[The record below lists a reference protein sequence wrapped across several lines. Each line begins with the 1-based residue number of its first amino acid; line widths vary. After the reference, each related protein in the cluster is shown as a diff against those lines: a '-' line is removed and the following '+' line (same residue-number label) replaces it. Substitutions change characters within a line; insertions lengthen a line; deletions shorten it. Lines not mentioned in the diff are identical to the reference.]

1 MEAGQVTASAS
12 GLASPVDIRRGRA
25 MLKVVAA
32 AWTVYAVYFG
42 LLLHN
47 PGIAITDGIAALLC
61 VSLLHWGT
69 AGGKQWRLETS
80 CHIAAGINLLGIL
93 SVAMFMG
100 QSHAFAPWYI
110 APIPL
115 AVAYLLGV
123 RAALTWALICSLGMM
138 VPLYSEAFFRLT
150 PEFMPSPAYETFCRI
165 LLVLLCTGIGIA
177 SRAAGD
183 KHIEELERQKRI
195 ITEQATALS
204 EALTAEREARRLAQ
218 DASRAKSDFLATMSH
233 EIRTPLN
240 GVIGLNGL
248 LLDSPLNE
256 EQRRLVELGRLS
268 GESLLH
274 LLNDMLDFSK
284 IESGRLELE
293 PLSFSPRQI
302 CSEAVGLLNESAREK
317 GLLLRVDMAADVPAR
332 LRGDS
337 ERLRQILVNLVSN
350 AVKFTEQGEVSLHC
364 RSMASVNGQVLL
376 QMEVRDTGIGI
387 ADADIPRLFTP
398 FTQADPSTTRKYG
411 GTGLGLTISRRL
423 AELMG
428 GSIVVL
434 STPGVGS
441 IFRVELPFAHDD
453 SAAEAGDGESALHP
467 QDESGL
473 VQVQRPVRVLVA
485 EDNSVNQRVASAML
499 QRLGIRADLVANG
512 EEAVEALERMPYDLV
527 FMDCRMPVMDGYTAC
542 RRIREREQ
550 GQRHT
555 PVIAMTASVIQGD
568 RERCLEA
575 GMDDYLSKPVR
586 LQELS
591 AMVRRWLPAD

>member
-1 MEAGQVTASAS
+1 
-12 GLASPVDIRRGRA
+12 
-25 MLKVVAA
+25 
-32 AWTVYAVYFG
+32 
-42 LLLHN
+42 
-47 PGIAITDGIAALLC
+47 
-61 VSLLHWGT
+61 
-69 AGGKQWRLETS
+69 
-80 CHIAAGINLLGIL
+80 
-93 SVAMFMG
+93 
-100 QSHAFAPWYI
+100 
-110 APIPL
+110 
-115 AVAYLLGV
+115 
-123 RAALTWALICSLGMM
+123 
-138 VPLYSEAFFRLT
+138 
-150 PEFMPSPAYETFCRI
+150 
-165 LLVLLCTGIGIA
+165 
-177 SRAAGD
+177 
-183 KHIEELERQKRI
+183 
-195 ITEQATALS
+195 
-204 EALTAEREARRLAQ
+204 
-218 DASRAKSDFLATMSH
+218 
-233 EIRTPLN
+233 
-240 GVIGLNGL
+240 
-248 LLDSPLNE
+248 
-256 EQRRLVELGRLS
+256 
-268 GESLLH
+268 
-274 LLNDMLDFSK
+274 
-284 IESGRLELE
+284 
-293 PLSFSPRQI
+293 
-302 CSEAVGLLNESAREK
+302 
-317 GLLLRVDMAADVPAR
+317 VPAR

>member
-1 MEAGQVTASAS
+1 
-12 GLASPVDIRRGRA
+12 

-47 PGIAITDGIAALLC
+47 PGIAITDGIAALFCLF
-61 VSLLHWGT
+61 LLYWGT
-69 AGGKQWRLETS
+69 DTRQQWRLDMS
-80 CHIAAGINLLGIL
+80 CHLAAGINLLGIL
-93 SVAMFMG
+93 SIAMFMG

-115 AVAYLLGV
+115 AVAYLRGV
-123 RAALTWALICSLGMM
+123 RAALTWALVYSLGMM
-138 VPLYSEAFFRLT
+138 VPLYSESFFRLT

-165 LLVLLCTGIGIA
+165 LLVFLCTGIGIA

-183 KHIEELERQKRI
+183 RHIAEVEKQKRI
-195 ITEQATALS
+195 ITEQAAALS

-293 PLSFSPRQI
+293 PLSFSPQQI
-302 CSEAVGLLNESAREK
+302 CSEAVGLLHESAREK
-317 GLLLRVDMAADVPAR
+317 GLLLRVDMDAAVPVR

-350 AVKFTEQGEVSLHC
+350 AVKFTEQGEVSLRC
-364 RSMASVNGQVLL
+364 QSMMTGDGHVLL

-434 STPGVGS
+434 STPGIGS
-441 IFRVELPFAHDD
+441 IFRVELPFERDGGTGDD
-453 SAAEAGDGESALHP
+453 KTLSPHP

-473 VQVQRPVRVLVA
+473 LQVQRPVRVLVA

-542 RRIREREQ
+542 RLIREREQ
-550 GQRHT
+550 GLRHT

-591 AMVRRWLPAD
+591 AMVRRWLPAE